1 MPKFEPESQ
10 LPVEAYEEA
19 LQALH
24 VASGSILYEFAR
36 DGQGY
41 RNIIIRNFIARAD
54 ITARGVFQLW
64 ALEDYQDCWVLHR
77 CLLDRLFHL
86 RHLHITD
93 SFDVFEA
100 WSFLEQYKAVN
111 RVRSDSGVQNAR
123 EHEMFTFTDEQ
134 KKRASYLFGNPPQWR
149 RPKAEDVAKDMD
161 MRFLYVYGYDFAST
175 HVHPM
180 ANDGEQDFHTI
191 TGLEPRPDFPDQ
203 RTVLVNTL
211 LVATMLVQEGL
222 NASTLHWRKLVY
234 GVFEDLRRFLDTGAT
249 DYRQRLLSMSNAV
262 QQGTVLCQQAP
273 DSQPQGDPV

>member
-1 MPKFEPESQ
+1 MPKFEPDSQ
-10 LPVEAYEEA
+10 LPVDAYEEA
-19 LQALH
+19 LQAFH
-24 VASGSILYEFAR
+24 VATGAVLFEFAR

-41 RNIIIRNFIARAD
+41 RNAIIRNFIARAD

-86 RHLHITD
+86 RYLDVTD
-93 SFDVFEA
+93 SFEEFEA

-111 RVRSDSGVQNAR
+111 RVRSDPEVQGAR
-123 EHEMFTFTDEQ
+123 EHGLFTFTDEQ
-134 KKRASYLFGNPPQWR
+134 KKRACDLFDNPPQWR
-149 RPKAEDVAKDMD
+149 RPKAEDVAKNMD

-203 RTVLVNTL
+203 RTVLANTL
-211 LVATMLVQEGL
+211 LVCTLLVKEGL
-222 NASTLHWRKLVY
+222 NASTLRWRQLVY
-234 GVFEDLRRFLDTGAT
+234 GVFEDLSRLLDSGST
-249 DYRQRLLSMSNAV
+249 DYRQRLLTMTNAV
-262 QQGTVLCQQAP
+262 QQGTVLCQVP
-273 DSQPQGDPV
+273 DARQRGGSV